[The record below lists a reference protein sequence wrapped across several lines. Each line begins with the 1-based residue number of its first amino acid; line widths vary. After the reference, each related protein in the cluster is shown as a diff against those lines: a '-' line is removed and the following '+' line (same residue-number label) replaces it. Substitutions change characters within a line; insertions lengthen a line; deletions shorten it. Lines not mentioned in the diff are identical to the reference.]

1 MRKSVDQALYV
12 AFELELSPLDLEL
25 LPSQPAIPQRN
36 DPDAY
41 MAAEPTLSS
50 LAMLASETQGGV
62 DQDPTSSADSSQKTK
77 EQIRR
82 HYVRTL
88 HKVIDES
95 DIVILVLDA
104 RDPEGCRSRLVE
116 EEVRR
121 RENEGKKLIFV
132 LNKIGVHV
140 GFIWYSTVFLIV
152 RHGAKIWCQ
161 KRMHSSGSDTC
172 DIPHQLSHSVLLPL
186 INVLISA
193 LRLRPGFCV
202 SLKHLSPVLRVSQL
216 VSSASQ
222 MSVKAVSSIL

>member
-1 MRKSVDQALYV
+1 MRCV
-12 AFELELSPLDLEL
+12 LSLNCHYSTLSYR
-25 LPSQPAIPQRN
+25 PSQPVIPKRN

-50 LAMLASETQGGV
+50 LAVLAAETV
-62 DQDPTSSADSSQKTK
+62 DQDHTSSADSSQKTK

-121 RENEGKKLIFV
+121 RESEGKKLIFV

-140 GFIWYSTVFLIV
+140 AFIRYSTIFLIV
-152 RHGAKIWCQ
+152 HRGRRSGL
-161 KRMHSSGSDTC
+161 KRECSAVAPILATFHTDTS
-172 DIPHQLSHSVLLPL
+172 IP
-186 INVLISA
+186 
-193 LRLRPGFCV
+193 FCF
-202 SLKHLSPVLRVSQL
+202 L
-216 VSSASQ
+216 
-222 MSVKAVSSIL
+222 

>member
-1 MRKSVDQALYV
+1 LNCC
-12 AFELELSPLDLEL
+12 
-25 LPSQPAIPQRN
+25 PSQPAILQRN

-152 RHGAKIWCQ
+152 RCGAKIWYQ

-172 DIPHQLSHSVLLPL
+172 DIPRQLSHSVLLPL

-193 LRLRPGFCV
+193 LRLRQGFCV
-202 SLKHLSPVLRVSQL
+202 SLKHSSPVLRVSQS

>member
-1 MRKSVDQALYV
+1 MLRSSLKCHYSI
-12 AFELELSPLDLEL
+12 LSCR
-25 LPSQPAIPQRN
+25 PSQPAIPQSN

-50 LAMLASETQGGV
+50 LAVLASETQENA
-62 DQDPTSSADSSQKTK
+62 DHDPTSSIGSSQKTK

-88 HKVIDES
+88 HKVIDQS

-121 RENEGKKLIFV
+121 RESEGKKLIFV

-140 GFIWYSTVFLIV
+140 GFIWYSTLFLIV
-152 RHGAKIWCQ
+152 HRGRRSGL
-161 KRMHSSGSDTC
+161 KRECSAVAPIFATFHADTP
-172 DIPHQLSHSVLLPL
+172 IPF
-186 INVLISA
+186 
-193 LRLRPGFCV
+193 GF
-202 SLKHLSPVLRVSQL
+202 L
-216 VSSASQ
+216 
-222 MSVKAVSSIL
+222 